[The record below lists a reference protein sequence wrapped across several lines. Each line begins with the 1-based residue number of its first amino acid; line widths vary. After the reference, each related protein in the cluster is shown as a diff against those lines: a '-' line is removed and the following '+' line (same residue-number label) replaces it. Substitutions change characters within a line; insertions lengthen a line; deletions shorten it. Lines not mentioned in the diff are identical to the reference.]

1 MIACVYSMI
10 KKDINQNDILNSEL
24 LNIIDYNYIFDE
36 KPIKRIKTKPTL
48 ENSKSRLVSLEN
60 KIKAIENCDLK
71 KNASKIVFSDGN
83 IQSPIMIVGEG
94 PGQKEDELGKPFVG
108 DAGNLLNKM
117 LKAINIERDKV
128 YITNVVN
135 YRPPNNRKPE
145 TNEINRYSEFLKEHI
160 SIIDPKILIL
170 MGSTAMEAI
179 LGSNKRISKER
190 GQWKEVIIKQKNY
203 KTIVTFHPAYL
214 LRKPDQK
221 KFSWEDLK
229 IIRKEIDQQNI
240 EI

>member
-1 MIACVYSMI
+1 MI

-48 ENSKSRLVSLEN
+48 ENSKSRLKSLEN

-71 KNASKIVFSDGN
+71 KNASKIVFADGN

-94 PGQKEDELGKPFVG
+94 PGQKEDELGKPFIG

-117 LKAINIERDKV
+117 LKSINIDRDKI

-160 SIIDPKILIL
+160 SIIGPKILIL
-170 MGSTAMEAI
+170 MGSTAMEAL

-190 GQWKEVIIKQKNY
+190 GQWKEVIIKKKNY

-229 IIRKEIDQQNI
+229 IIRKEVDQQNI
-240 EI
+240 SI

>member
-36 KPIKRIKTKPTL
+36 NPIKRIKTKPTL
-48 ENSKSRLVSLEN
+48 ENSKSRLKSLEN
-60 KIKAIENCDLK
+60 KIKAIENCNLK

-117 LKAINIERDKV
+117 LKAINIKRDKI

-135 YRPPNNRKPE
+135 YRAPNNRKPE
-145 TNEINRYSEFLKEHI
+145 PSEINRYSEFLKEHI

-190 GQWKEVIIKQKNY
+190 GQWKEVIIKQKNF

>member
-1 MIACVYSMI
+1 MI

-36 KPIKRIKTKPTL
+36 NPIKRIKTKPTL
-48 ENSKSRLVSLEN
+48 ENSKSRLKNLEN
-60 KIKAIENCDLK
+60 KIKAIENCNLK

-83 IQSPIMIVGEG
+83 ILSPIMIVGEG

-117 LKAINIERDKV
+117 LKAINIKRDKI

-145 TNEINRYSEFLKEHI
+145 PSEINRYSVFLKEHI

-179 LGSNKRISKER
+179 IGSNKRISKER
-190 GQWKEVIIKQKNY
+190 GQWKEVIIKQKNF
-203 KTIVTFHPAYL
+203 KVIVTFHPAYL